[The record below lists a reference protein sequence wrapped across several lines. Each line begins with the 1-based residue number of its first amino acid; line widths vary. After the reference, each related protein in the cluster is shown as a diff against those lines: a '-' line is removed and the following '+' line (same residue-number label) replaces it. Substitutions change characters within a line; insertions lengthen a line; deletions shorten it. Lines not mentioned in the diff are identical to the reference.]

1 MIIMHSS
8 TCSLC
13 CQLAVGSLCML
24 LGCVIIYTSFDVDF
38 EITQIKWTI
47 VLALRHS
54 LPNHL

>member
-24 LGCVIIYTSFDVDF
+24 LGCVIICTSFDVDF
-38 EITQIKWTI
+38 EVTQIK
-47 VLALRHS
+47 
-54 LPNHL
+54 